1 VRESQTPLL
10 QAQESRFIS
19 GLGLGCVKTLF
30 KSKFAANLRDFRK
43 LQFAKALIS
52 LKPNFGGLGFNHNL
66 IRSLTFSHSLGQS
79 EKSENPRTK
88 SAVHLLADMFSE
100 IVDIAV

>member
-1 VRESQTPLL
+1 MGP
-10 QAQESRFIS
+10 
-19 GLGLGCVKTLF
+19 GCVKTSF
-30 KSKFAANLRDFRK
+30 KSKSAANPPDFRK

-52 LKPNFGGLGFNHNL
+52 LKLKFWRLDFNHNL

-79 EKSENPRTK
+79 EKSENPRTM